1 MLQNFS
7 ELYVGFT
14 HACRSAHL
22 GFKLKCSLHK
32 STRTYKNKSVDA
44 LLYSIHHLDRYLAS
58 QGWRKLSS
66 HLISSTFS
74 ECLDHQLIALLAE
87 GNCRQALMANIW
99 DRMAVCRFEMS
110 TSTQRGVYE
119 MIGPFPLNVHHRTS
133 QIINK
138 YIALAIT

>member
-66 HLISSTFS
+66 YFSSTFS

-87 GNCRQALMANIW
+87 GNWRQSLVSNI
-99 DRMAVCRFEMS
+99 
-110 TSTQRGVYE
+110 
-119 MIGPFPLNVHHRTS
+119 
-133 QIINK
+133 
-138 YIALAIT
+138 